1 MRRNETYSLHPMI
14 KDFIG
19 FKFCPKIFDLP
30 LPNTSFSFCNTT
42 FSFPN
47 TFIPLPLSISISHLL
62 NFCASYFVVH
72 VGLDSRLAQV
82 TIQTRMHRMVIK
94 LHFCGYMA
102 TSMFYSVDL
111 SYSGLH
117 QLIS

>member
-1 MRRNETYSLHPMI
+1 
-14 KDFIG
+14 
-19 FKFCPKIFDLP
+19 
-30 LPNTSFSFCNTT
+30 
-42 FSFPN
+42 
-47 TFIPLPLSISISHLL
+47 
-62 NFCASYFVVH
+62 VVH

-117 QLIS
+117 